1 MTSCLQK
8 TELPQQELVSGAKI
22 MVIVDRCR
30 NQDLAAGPDVEAQLG
45 ISVIVLGHNKEHGPL
60 AMTKNP
66 AERLFIYRTGLRRIA
81 WMTMQPNS
89 CKLFRLSA
97 EVNLS
102 VEKVR
107 YRLIVKLD
115 ADTGYFLL
123 DRNEVPDK
131 EQVIRISDGET
142 ADFIV

>member
-1 MTSCLQK
+1 
-8 TELPQQELVSGAKI
+8 
-22 MVIVDRCR
+22 
-30 NQDLAAGPDVEAQLG
+30 
-45 ISVIVLGHNKEHGPL
+45 
-60 AMTKNP
+60 
-66 AERLFIYRTGLRRIA
+66 
-81 WMTMQPNS
+81 MQPNS

-97 EVNLS
+97 EVNLG

-123 DRNEVPDK
+123 DRDEVPDK

-142 ADFIV
+142 ADFIVGLISEIHQFRP